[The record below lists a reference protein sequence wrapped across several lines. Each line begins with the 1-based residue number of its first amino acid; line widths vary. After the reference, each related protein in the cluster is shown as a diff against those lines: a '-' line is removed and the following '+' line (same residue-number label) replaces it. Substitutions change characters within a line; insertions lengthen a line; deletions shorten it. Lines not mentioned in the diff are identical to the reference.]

1 MRRFVSRREQTMRS
15 SASEETRAG
24 TSLEATHVLIDGG
37 VAFGPGKAANA
48 GGVSVSGL
56 EISQNAQRLVWS
68 REEVDHRLSEIM
80 KRIHERCV
88 EYGRRPDGRVNYVDG
103 ANRAGFAKVADA
115 MLANGAI

>member
-1 MRRFVSRREQTMRS
+1 MN
-15 SASEETRAG
+15 ASPYARCVPLVFQMTFII
-24 TSLEATHVLIDGG
+24 EAVKD
-37 VAFGPGKAANA
+37 
-48 GGVSVSGL
+48 
-56 EISQNAQRLVWS
+56 
-68 REEVDHRLSEIM
+68 DHRLSEIM

>member
-1 MRRFVSRREQTMRS
+1 MKRS
-15 SASEETRAG
+15 ITAC
-24 TSLEATHVLIDGG
+24 
-37 VAFGPGKAANA
+37 
-48 GGVSVSGL
+48 
-56 EISQNAQRLVWS
+56 
-68 REEVDHRLSEIM
+68 SEIM